1 MYNTVLVYRI
11 ILNMLTIQEI
21 RNRLSVANLT
31 KVAKLCGISRSA
43 LINMK
48 QGKDVSYRTV
58 KKVSDFYENLDKRG
72 D

>member
-1 MYNTVLVYRI
+1 
-11 ILNMLTIQEI
+11 MLTIQEI